1 MHALQDLGEALMA
14 LDPSRLAELD
24 LPERLVD
31 ALRDARSTRSH
42 EGARRQRQYVGK
54 LMREVDAEPLRAA
67 LERIS
72 QGKQSDQAEVTAAEK
87 WRESLLRDDDAM
99 ARLVIEFPDAD
110 RVAIAKLVRDARQ
123 ELARNGP
130 PHRYRELFRQLKALA
145 VKRAAAAAAASDRGA
160 RPRNCREPRHHAAH
174 RARLDLR
181 SRIGRR
187 VRGQGTAGICT
198 NGSPR
203 R

>member
-1 MHALQDLGEALMA
+1 MSRSSPPSDPIPIPTDPSADDRPPSKTRRKAEMHALQDLGEALMA
-14 LDPSRLAELD
+14 LDASRLAELD

-67 LERIS
+67 LERIA

-99 ARLVIEFPDAD
+99 ARLIIEFPDAD

-145 VKRAAAAAAASDRGA
+145 VKRAAATAAAA
-160 RPRNCREPRHHAAH
+160 AA
-174 RARLDLR
+174 AAPPEL
-181 SRIGRR
+181 
-187 VRGQGTAGICT
+187 
-198 NGSPR
+198 P
-203 R
+203 